1 MEDFYDFMIK
11 LVEENKL
18 FIYINGLD
26 KREKQMVLS
35 GFIGLYFCF
44 FDFMNELIF
53 ECLKG
58 VVVLMSGATGVL
70 LSLILVS
77 HLKFDKIEDDF
88 KFYDEDVVEYEDK
101 YPIEDIKDNETVN
114 ISDIGL
120 NRFVQENTP
129 DGVVFMRW
137 NNSKEGFEYW
147 SDNTIKYK
155 YLEVCCRKYVKIF
168 DCKKLYVDRTKEIM
182 EKKEKIKEEKERE
195 KMKLEDKKEEEKEE
209 ESVFLKLKSSKKVD
223 KNSNEVVATY
233 SNKYIHIG
241 KISELN
247 LINKKSDLKIKD
259 KSKSKLSFQDFKR
272 YFS

>member
-1 MEDFYDFMIK
+1 MEDFFDFMIE

-18 FIYINGLD
+18 FMYLNGLD

-53 ECLKG
+53 ECFKAI
-58 VVVLMSGATGVL
+58 VVLMSGATGVL
-70 LSLILVS
+70 FSLILVS
-77 HLKFDKIEDDF
+77 HLKFKKIEDDF
-88 KFYDEDVVEYEDK
+88 KFYEEDIVEYEDK
-101 YPIEDIKDNETVN
+101 YPIDDIKDNESVN
-114 ISDIGL
+114 ISDIEL

-137 NNSKEGFEYW
+137 NNKKEGFEYW

-155 YLEVCCRKYVKIF
+155 YLEVCCRKYVKVF
-168 DCKKLYVDRTKEIM
+168 DCKKLYVDRNKEIM
-182 EKKEKIKEEKERE
+182 EKKEKLKEEEEKE
-195 KMKLEDKKEEEKEE
+195 KMKLEDKNEEEKEE
-209 ESVFLKLKSSKKVD
+209 KSVFLKLKSSKKVNN
-223 KNSNEVVATY
+223 KTKVVVATH

-247 LINKKSDLKIKD
+247 LFNKNNNTKIKD
-259 KSKSKLSFQDFKR
+259 KTKSKLSFQDFKR
-272 YFS
+272 YFA